1 MKLLLI
7 TFLVS
12 FITAN
17 LTLIQQNYILNK
29 ISRYEFF
36 CAKNTLLF
44 LFVVFYMSFVNK
56 DIYKNIINI
65 EYKNWKYIL
74 LDVILSIINI
84 ILWYYLLQNTQ
95 AHKLISTINPLT
107 IIFIA
112 FLSCMFYNK
121 NVSRN
126 DIVGITLVLIGLIFI
141 NKK

>member
-84 ILWYYLLQNTQ
+84 ILWYYLLENTQ

-126 DIVGITLVLIGLIFI
+126 DIFGITLVLIGLIFI